1 MNLEEFIEL
10 LDDVF
15 EDEEGNIEGVDKFK
29 YFDEW
34 DSLAQLSLNAM
45 INEEFDIT
53 IPKNDFENIETVE
66 ELFDYIQIKIK

>member
-1 MNLEEFIEL
+1 MDLKEFIEL

-15 EDEEGNIEGVDKFK
+15 EDEEGEIEGIDKFK
-29 YFDEW
+29 NFDEW
-34 DSLAQLSLNAM
+34 DSLAQLALNAM

-66 ELFDYIQIKIK
+66 ELYNYIQSKV